1 MILENQLNQI
11 NDLYDKANIKIE
23 NLGMQLEKI
32 TDEYNKLKKDMI
44 RSSRRHKW
52 QKVVVSSVSAGV
64 GYGIGRISS

>member
-44 RSSRRHKW
+44 RTSRRHKW
-52 QKVVVSSVSAGV
+52 QKVVIGIISTGI
-64 GYGIGRISS
+64 GYGIGRATS